1 MNNPDHE
8 SFGAVGY
15 IVVSVI
21 AVIALIV
28 IFI

>member
-1 MNNPDHE
+1 MNNDHE

-15 IVVSVI
+15 MVASVI

-28 IFI
+28 MFI